1 MCRRRTI
8 EMQGICRIRPPFVNG
23 KPVPDVESAL
33 LITAAVACAAFD
45 LSSQRHGQPA
55 VSRWHFATPTFRR
68 RSKMTHARSLI
79 ALAVV
84 AAFTSVASAQTTTPP
99 ARADVKADAK
109 AAVKSG
115 KTAEGELKDGSAS
128 APTGMSDK
136 SRTDVKSEANAA
148 VKSGATA
155 EGEKGGTS
163 YSGPDK
169 GVRTTSTASRTDV
182 KGKATSAVSAPA
194 GESKTQNTERTVAPQ
209 NSAPGTR

>member
-1 MCRRRTI
+1 
-8 EMQGICRIRPPFVNG
+8 
-23 KPVPDVESAL
+23 
-33 LITAAVACAAFD
+33 
-45 LSSQRHGQPA
+45 
-55 VSRWHFATPTFRR
+55 
-68 RSKMTHARSLI
+68 MTHARSLI

-84 AAFTSVASAQTTTPP
+84 AAFTSVASAQTTTTP
-99 ARADVKADAK
+99 AARSDVKADAK

-136 SRTDVKSEANAA
+136 SRTDVKSEAKAA
-148 VKSGATA
+148 VKTGATA
-155 EGEKGGTS
+155 EGEKGGAG

-169 GVRTTSTASRTDV
+169 NARTGSTASRTEV

-209 NSAPGTR
+209 SPSSTGR